1 MESLIYGLGFLLL
14 FIIAAYFFI
23 WISLVFNYVPEMA
36 KRRGRSVASWIIIA
50 IFCSPFVAMI
60 CLKCLGASEEFTR
73 ERWRQQELS
82 RIVIQRYLE
91 NAKDID
97 EEIKSLIRTSKIWTS
112 EKSY

>member
-50 IFCSPFVAMI
+50 NPLAE
-60 CLKCLGASEEFTR
+60 LK
-73 ERWRQQELS
+73 
-82 RIVIQRYLE
+82 
-91 NAKDID
+91 
-97 EEIKSLIRTSKIWTS
+97 
-112 EKSY
+112 